1 MAKKTWIHIGLGSFH
16 RAHQARYFNELL
28 KLGDCDWSFAAGNI
42 RDDAEATVEGML
54 AQGNKYTLETVSPQ
68 GEKHFEVIT
77 SISNVYRHSKDL
89 KELILAGANIN
100 TKVISFT
107 VTEAG
112 YYLNSKGDLDTDSS
126 VIKDDLAGSLNT
138 IYAAICAILKKR
150 MEDGKHHGNSNE
162 EDITLLC
169 CDNVR
174 ENGEKFSHGFKQFL
188 THKNEQ
194 ELLSW
199 FNAHVATPN
208 TMVDRIT
215 PRPEPS
221 LKDEIEKETGFAD
234 KAPVMA
240 ETFIQWVIEDNFK
253 AGRPELEKVG
263 VEMVKSVLPYEDAKL
278 RILNSTHNLL
288 AWSGI
293 LKGHKFVYE
302 CAQDKELFKYSH
314 DYITNCVIPCLKGS
328 PINLES
334 YRDVTL
340 DRFCSPYIKDKLE
353 RICQDSFSKVY
364 TFIQPTLFDCYRL
377 GIDATDVVFL
387 PALYYVFLEE
397 LYVHGL
403 QFDYQDGTFDKA
415 WYDEFSSASDPIQAY
430 ADTKILFGDLGKN
443 PEFVKLLKEQIDR
456 ARAIKVQSK

>member
-1 MAKKTWIHIGLGSFH
+1 MANKTWLHIGLGSFH

-28 KLGDCDWSFAAGNI
+28 KLGNCDWTFAAGNI
-42 RDDAEATVEGML
+42 RNDAEATVEGML

-77 SISNVYRHSKDL
+77 SISTVYRHTPDL
-89 KELILAGANIN
+89 EELIAAGADIK

-112 YYLNSKGDLDTDSS
+112 YYLNSQGNLDTEAK
-126 VIKDDLAGSLNT
+126 VIAEDLNGGLNT
-138 IYAAICAILKKR
+138 IYAAIAAILKKR
-150 MEDGKHHGNSNE
+150 MEDGKSHANSAD

-174 ENGEKFSHGFKQFL
+174 ENGEKFNHGFKQFL
-188 THKNEQ
+188 EHKHET

-199 FNAHVATPN
+199 FDAHVATPN

-215 PRPEPS
+215 PRPHET
-221 LKDEIEKETGFAD
+221 LKEEILKETGFAD

-253 AGRPELEKVG
+253 AGRPDLEKVG
-263 VEMVKSVLPYEDAKL
+263 VEMVKSVIPYEDAKL
-278 RILNSTHNLL
+278 RILNSSHNLL
-288 AWSGI
+288 AWSGL
-293 LKGHKFVYE
+293 LKGHKFVYD
-302 CAQDKELFKYSH
+302 CAQDKELYGYAH

-364 TFIQPTLFDCYRL
+364 TFIQPTIFDCYRL
-377 GIDATDVVFL
+377 GIDPTDVMFL

-397 LYVHGL
+397 LYVNKL
-403 QFDYQDGTFDKA
+403 DFDYQDGTFDKA
-415 WYDEFSSASDPIQAY
+415 WYDEFSSAADPVQAY
-430 ADTKILFGDLGKN
+430 ANTKILFGDLGAN
-443 PEFVKLLKEQIDR
+443 PDFVNLLKQQIER
-456 ARAIKVQSK
+456 ARALKTTHK